1 MLIGTDRS
9 PFLWIKIKNLFQVGF
24 TKRIRSSLGRE
35 KICWKTYFEFL
46 FLVDHSMQSS
56 TTISLNSIPELT
68 IVMNIE
74 IVNFIPDTTVTYPI
88 SDFHFRMK
96 RWAHIWYF
104 REVRCLNFYLSL
116 YVNEIVKIETLHG
129 VSSGVLNIS
138 SGILLIRKLKN
149 SLTIRPPSSNITSN
163 LNQPMKSNCSIKSAK
178 PERHSNFLVAIIM
191 VNWVID
197 FYIVSFILMRM
208 PIINMHFSSPSPCWT
223 ISFIWFMSL

>member
-1 MLIGTDRS
+1 MHWLTIIARLLAVENGRWNR
-9 PFLWIKIKNLFQVGF
+9 FLWIKIKNLFQVGF
-24 TKRIRSSLGRE
+24 TKWIGCSSGRE

-74 IVNFIPDTTVTYPI
+74 IINFIPDTTVTYPI
-88 SDFHFRMK
+88 SDFHLRMK

-116 YVNEIVKIETLHG
+116 YINKIVKIETLHG

-163 LNQPMKSNCSIKSAK
+163 LNQPMKSNLSINL
-178 PERHSNFLVAIIM
+178 PNLRGTVT
-191 VNWVID
+191 
-197 FYIVSFILMRM
+197 
-208 PIINMHFSSPSPCWT
+208 SS
-223 ISFIWFMSL
+223 SLS